1 MTAPEPLPLAQT
13 LRRLEEIVRGLET
26 DDLDLDRALALFE
39 EGVSL
44 LRDAR
49 GRLSEA
55 ELRVQQVLEDAEGEL
70 RVNDLDV

>member
-13 LRRLEEIVRGLET
+13 LRRLEEIVRGLEA

-49 GRLSEA
+49 GRLGEA

>member
-13 LRRLEEIVRGLET
+13 LRRLEEIVRGLEA

-49 GRLSEA
+49 SRLGQAEA
-55 ELRVQQVLEDAEGEL
+55 RVQQVLEDAEGEL
-70 RVNDLDV
+70 RVTDLDV

>member
-13 LRRLEEIVRGLET
+13 LRRLEEIVRGLEA

-49 GRLSEA
+49 GRLNEA